1 MGTWG
6 IGPFSNDDAADLLG
20 SVDDA
25 EPAAALALLRDALT
39 AAADND
45 DYLQV
50 DVGQEAVAA
59 AAIVAAQRPGGP
71 RLDPSTVSASLAE
84 GSGLDLPDELDRLAL
99 VALDRVVGERSEL
112 RGLWQEGGRLEE
124 FRATLV
130 PLRVALAGGL
140 NAEGALAARRQGQRR
155 STKRQRF
162 EPGAVLRVGLDDGTH
177 TYARMLSHSPYL
189 AVYDACRSDDAV
201 DVEQIVG
208 SPVLFVVA
216 VSAAAYR
223 SGRWQRVGWVPPLAA
238 AVAIPEFF
246 RQDSFDPQQCQV
258 VDHLG
263 RERAATPQECVGLE
277 RDAVWAAEHI
287 EERVR
292 DHYQNRPN
300 AHLEVMKL
308 RQ

>member
-6 IGPFSNDDAADLLG
+6 IGPFSNDDAVDLLG

-39 AAADND
+39 AADND
-45 DYLQV
+45 HYLQV

-112 RGLWQEGGRLEE
+112 RGLWREGGRLEE
-124 FRATLV
+124 FRATLA
-130 PLRVALAGGL
+130 PLRVALAGGRHPDT
-140 NAEGALAARRQGQRR
+140 APAAKQQGQQRW
-155 STKRQRF
+155 TKRQRF
-162 EPGAVLRVGLDDGTH
+162 EPGAMLRVGLEDGTH
-177 TYARMLSHSPYL
+177 TYARVLSRSPYL
-189 AVYDACRSDDAV
+189 AVYDARRSDDDV
-201 DVEQIVG
+201 DVEQIVR

-246 RQDSFDPQQCQV
+246 RQDIFDPRQCQV

-263 RERAATPQECVGLE
+263 RERTATPQECVGLE

-300 AHLEVMKL
+300 AHLEAMKL
-308 RQ
+308 RR

>member
-6 IGPFSNDDAADLLG
+6 IGLFSNDDAADLLG
-20 SVDDA
+20 SLDDA
-25 EPAAALALLRDALT
+25 EPAMAVALLRDALT
-39 AAADND
+39 AADND
-45 DYLQV
+45 HYLQV
-50 DVGQEAVAA
+50 DVGQAAMAA
-59 AAIVAAQRPGGP
+59 AAIVAAQHPGGP
-71 RLDPSTVSASLAE
+71 RLDPSTVPAWLVE
-84 GSGLDLPDELDRLAL
+84 DSGLDLPEELDRLAL

-112 RGLWQEGGRLEE
+112 RGLWQQGGRLQE
-124 FRATLV
+124 FRTTLA
-130 PLRVALAGGL
+130 PLRVALAGGRH
-140 NAEGALAARRQGQRR
+140 ADTAPAAKQGQRR
-155 STKRQRF
+155 STKRQQF

-177 TYARMLSHSPYL
+177 TYARMLAHSPYL

-201 DVEQIVG
+201 EVEQIVR

-223 SGRWQRVGWVPPLAA
+223 SGRWQRVGWVPPLVA

-246 RQDSFDPQQCQV
+246 LQDIFDPQQCQV

-263 RERAATPQECVGLE
+263 RERAATLEECVGLE
-277 RDAVWAAEHI
+277 RSAVWAAEHI

>member
-1 MGTWG
+1 MGTWE
-6 IGPFSNDDAADLLG
+6 IGPFSNDDAVDLLG

-39 AAADND
+39 AADND
-45 DYLQV
+45 NYLEV
-50 DVGQEAVAA
+50 DVGQAAVAA

-84 GSGLDLPDELDRLAL
+84 GSGLDLPDELARLAL

-112 RGLWQEGGRLEE
+112 RDLWQDGGGLEE
-124 FRATLV
+124 FHATLA
-130 PLRVALAGGL
+130 PLRVALAGGRHPDT
-140 NAEGALAARRQGQRR
+140 APAAKQQGQQR

-177 TYARMLSHSPYL
+177 TFARMLSHSPYV
-189 AVYDACRSDDAV
+189 AVYDARRSDDAV
-201 DVEQIVG
+201 DVEQIVR

-216 VSAAAYR
+216 VSAGAYR
-223 SGRWQRVGWVPPLAA
+223 SGRWQRVGSVPPLAA

-246 RQDSFDPQQCQV
+246 QQDIFDPQQCQV

-263 RERAATPQECVGLE
+263 RERTATPEECVGLE
-277 RDAVWAAEHI
+277 RSAVWDAEHI

-300 AHLEVMKL
+300 ANLEVMKL
-308 RQ
+308 RR

>member
-39 AAADND
+39 AAADDN
-45 DYLQV
+45 YLQV

-59 AAIVAAQRPGGP
+59 AAIVATQRPGGP

-84 GSGLDLPDELDRLAL
+84 GSGLDLPEELDRLAL
-99 VALDRVVGERSEL
+99 IALDRVVGERSEL
-112 RGLWQEGGRLEE
+112 RSLWQEGGRLQE
-124 FRATLV
+124 FHATLA
-130 PLRVALAGGL
+130 PLRVALAGGRHPDT
-140 NAEGALAARRQGQRR
+140 APAAKQQGQQR

-162 EPGAVLRVGLDDGTH
+162 EPGTVLRVGLDDGTH
-177 TYARMLSHSPYL
+177 TYARMLSRSPYL
-189 AVYDACRSDDAV
+189 AVYNARRSDDDV
-201 DVEQIVG
+201 DVEQIVR

-216 VSAAAYR
+216 VAAAAYR
-223 SGRWQRVGWVPPLAA
+223 SGRWQRVGSVPLLAA

-246 RQDSFDPQQCQV
+246 QQDIFDPRQCQV

-263 RERAATPQECVGLE
+263 RERTATPEECVGLE
-277 RDAVWAAEHI
+277 RSAVWAAEHI

-308 RQ
+308 RR